1 MRMLINSLACALLL
15 AGCSSGPE
23 PKYESDPRYT
33 MKQDAAPVNPPDVSN
48 VPDAVPVDLPYSRG
62 GNKPE
67 YQVWG
72 KTYRVLE
79 THIGYKEEGI
89 ASWYGLKFHGH
100 KTSNGEIYDIYK
112 MSAAHKSLPIPSYAR
127 VTNLDNGKSVIV
139 RVNDRGPFHEDRL
152 IDLSYS
158 AASRLEIIQ
167 KGTGRVRVEAI
178 DARGP
183 QSQQVAQQASPQPT
197 SEPAAE
203 QSFRDAAGQFLQVG
217 AFGNQDNAQ
226 RAQLRLASLSGEN
239 VTVVPVESG
248 GRQLHRVLVGP
259 LSAGIS
265 VDGLIDRLVDAGY
278 SSPILINSPLN

>member
-1 MRMLINSLACALLL
+1 MRAFIIALFGAVLL

-23 PKYESDPRYT
+23 PQNTSDPRYT

-48 VPDAVPVDLPYSRG
+48 VPDAVPVDVAYSRG
-62 GNKPE
+62 GNKPV

-72 KTYRVLE
+72 KTYKVMD
-79 THIGYKEEGI
+79 THIGYKEQGI

-167 KGTGRVRVEAI
+167 KGTGRVLVEAI
-178 DARGP
+178 DASSASARQQP
-183 QSQQVAQQASPQPT
+183 PAPAQTAVTSQTASNDAQG
-197 SEPAAE
+197 
-203 QSFRDAAGQFLQVG
+203 RFLQVG
-217 AFGNQDNAQ
+217 SFSDADNAQ
-226 RAQLRLASLSGEN
+226 RTQLKLASLSGEN
-239 VTVVPVESG
+239 VRVVPVERDG
-248 GRQLHRVLVGP
+248 LKLHRVLVGP

-265 VDGLIDRLVDAGY
+265 VDGLIDQLVGAGY
-278 SSPILINSPLN
+278 SSPILIDSPF

>member
-1 MRMLINSLACALLL
+1 MMRFVISSLLAVLVL
-15 AGCSSGPE
+15 AGCSSAPE
-23 PKYESDPRYT
+23 PKNQSDSRYT
-33 MKQDAAPVNPPDVSN
+33 MKSDTAPVNPPDVSN
-48 VPDAVPVDLPYSRG
+48 VPDAMPVDVAYSLG
-62 GNKPE
+62 GNKPV

-72 KTYRVLE
+72 KTYKVLD

-139 RVNDRGPFHEDRL
+139 RVNDRGPFHENRL

-178 DARGP
+178 DARNTGN
-183 QSQQVAQQASPQPT
+183 QQLSQK
-197 SEPAAE
+197 SEPKPSVE
-203 QSFRDAAGQFLQVG
+203 PVVPVEKSAAGRFLQVG
-217 AFGNQDNAQ
+217 AFGSVENAE
-226 RAQLRLASLSGEN
+226 RTQLRLASLSGES
-239 VTVVPVESG
+239 VSVIPVESG
-248 GRQLHRVLVGP
+248 GKKLHRVLVGP

-265 VDGLIDRLVDAGY
+265 VEGLINRLVDAGY
-278 SSPILINSPLN
+278 SAPILIDSP

>member
-1 MRMLINSLACALLL
+1 MRMLINSLVCALLV

-33 MKQDAAPVNPPDVSN
+33 MKQDKAPVNPPDVSN
-48 VPDAVPVDLPYSRG
+48 VPDAVPVDVAYSRG

-72 KTYRVLE
+72 KTYRVLD
-79 THIGYKEEGI
+79 THIGYKEQGI

-158 AASRLEIIQ
+158 AASRLEITQ
-167 KGTGRVRVEAI
+167 KGTGRVLVEAI
-178 DARGP
+178 DARG
-183 QSQQVAQQASPQPT
+183 SQAPQVAQQPVA
-197 SEPAAE
+197 EPVAE
-203 QSFRDAAGQFLQVG
+203 PSSREAAGKFLQVG
-217 AFGNQDNAQ
+217 AFGNADNAE

-239 VTVVPVESG
+239 VTVVPIESG

-278 SSPILINSPLN
+278 SSPILINSPQN

>member
-1 MRMLINSLACALLL
+1 MRMLINSLVCALFL

-33 MKQDAAPVNPPDVSN
+33 MKQDKAPVNPPDVSN
-48 VPDAVPVDLPYSRG
+48 VPDAVPMDVAYSRG

-72 KTYRVLE
+72 KTYRVLD

-158 AASRLEIIQ
+158 AASRLEITQ

-178 DARGP
+178 DARGSQP
-183 QSQQVAQQASPQPT
+183 QQVAQQPVTEPV
-197 SEPAAE
+197 SEPSLRQAP
-203 QSFRDAAGQFLQVG
+203 GKFLQVG
-217 AFGNQDNAQ
+217 AFANADNAE
-226 RAQLRLASLSGEN
+226 RTQLRLASLSGES
-239 VTVVPVESG
+239 VTVVPLESG

-265 VDGLIDRLVDAGY
+265 VDNLIDRLVDAGY
-278 SSPILINSPLN
+278 SAPILINSP

>member
-1 MRMLINSLACALLL
+1 MRILFSTLVCALLL
-15 AGCSSGPE
+15 VGCSTPE
-23 PKYESDPRYT
+23 KVSDPRYT

-48 VPDAVPVDLPYSRG
+48 VPDAVPMDVAYSRG
-62 GNKPE
+62 GNKPV

-72 KTYRVLE
+72 KTYRVLD
-79 THIGYKEEGI
+79 THIGYSEEGI

-152 IDLSYS
+152 IDLSYA
-158 AASRLEIIQ
+158 AASRLEITQ

-178 DARGP
+178 DARSAQRAAPQTVAAVNPP
-183 QSQQVAQQASPQPT
+183 QSALAG
-197 SEPAAE
+197 ANAE
-203 QSFRDAAGQFLQVG
+203 GRFLQIG
-217 AFGNQDNAQ
+217 AFGNADNAE
-226 RAQLRLASLSGEN
+226 RAQLKLASISGQN
-239 VTVVPVESG
+239 VTVVPVDRAG
-248 GRQLHRVLVGP
+248 QTMHRVLVGP
-259 LSAGIS
+259 LTAGIS

-278 SSPILINSPLN
+278 STPILVDSP

>member
-1 MRMLINSLACALLL
+1 MFRKDALIGSFVAAILL
-15 AGCSSGPE
+15 AGCSSGPK
-23 PKYESDPRYT
+23 PKEEFKSDPRYT
-33 MKQDAAPVNPPDVSN
+33 LKQDVAPVNPPDVSN
-48 VPDAVPVDLPYSRG
+48 VPDAVPVDVAYSRG
-62 GNKPE
+62 GNKPV

-72 KTYRVLE
+72 KSYRVLD
-79 THIGYKEEGI
+79 THIGYVEEGI

-158 AASRLEIIQ
+158 AASRLEITQ

-178 DARGP
+178 DARIT
-183 QSQQVAQQASPQPT
+183 QAPQPAPQAVR
-197 SEPAAE
+197 EPAIADE
-203 QSFRDAAGQFLQVG
+203 TPERFLQVG
-217 AFGNQDNAQ
+217 AFGNADNAK
-226 RAQLRLASLSGEN
+226 RAQLRLASLSGES
-239 VTVVPVESG
+239 VTVMPIERG

-265 VDGLIDRLVDAGY
+265 VDGLIERLVDAGY
-278 SSPILINSPLN
+278 SKPILIDSP